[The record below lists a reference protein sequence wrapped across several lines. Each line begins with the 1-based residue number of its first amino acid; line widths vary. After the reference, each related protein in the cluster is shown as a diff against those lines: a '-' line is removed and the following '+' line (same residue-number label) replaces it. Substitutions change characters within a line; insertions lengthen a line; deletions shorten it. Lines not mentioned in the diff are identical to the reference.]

1 MMSSNVVWGSGG
13 HARCIASIL
22 LEQNKEV
29 VYLIDEYNTAVA
41 NETWNG
47 ILVVNAK
54 DFELN
59 NDFSV
64 IVAIGDNLERK
75 RVQNKIFSLGVQVQ
89 SVFSGSAITSNC
101 TEFGVGCQILR
112 GSIICN
118 DVAIG
123 AGTIVNS
130 GAIIEHGCSVG
141 TYCHIAP
148 GAVLLGNCSLGNDV
162 MIGSNSTI
170 LPNVEIVDGV
180 TIGAGITVR
189 RNILTKSAI
198 VRGNLI

>member
-1 MMSSNVVWGSGG
+1 MSSNVVWGAGG
-13 HARCIASIL
+13 HARCVAGIL
-22 LEQNKEV
+22 LEQKKEV
-29 VYLIDEYNTAVA
+29 EYLIDEYNTASA

-54 DFELN
+54 DFQLN
-59 NDFSV
+59 NNMSV

-75 RVQNKIFSLGVQVQ
+75 RVQNKLLSLGVSVA
-89 SVFSGSAITSNC
+89 SVFSGSANISKY
-101 TEFGVGCQILR
+101 TEFGKGCQILR

-130 GAIIEHGCSVG
+130 GAIVEHGCSVG
-141 TYCHIAP
+141 AYCHIAP
-148 GAVLLGNCSLGNDV
+148 GAVLLGNCSIGSDV

-170 LPNVEIVDGV
+170 LPNIEIVDGV
-180 TIGAGITVR
+180 IVGAGITVR
-189 RNILTKSAI
+189 KNIISKSAI
-198 VRGNLI
+198 VRSDLF

>member
-1 MMSSNVVWGSGG
+1 MSSNVVWGSGG
-13 HARCIASIL
+13 HAKCTASIL
-22 LEQNKEV
+22 LEQNVKV
-29 VYLIDEYNTAVA
+29 AYLIDEYNTAVA

-47 ILVVNAK
+47 ILVINAK

-59 NDFSV
+59 NEFSV

-75 RVQNKIFSLGVQVQ
+75 RVQNKILNLGVQVK
-89 SVFSGSAITSNC
+89 SVFSGSSITSNYA
-101 TEFGVGCQILR
+101 EFGVGCQIMR
-112 GSIICN
+112 GAIICN
-118 DVAIG
+118 DVVVG

-170 LPNVEIVDGV
+170 FPNVEIVDGV

-198 VRGNLI
+198 VRGELI